1 MALVINMNPTIQ
13 SQSNTP
19 SQSFGF
25 NDPLNPTPSSVPDTQ
40 VAAPV
45 QPTQSKDSGNFWS
58 TVGGIALPVLGAL
71 LAPETG
77 GASLLA
83 STALSG
89 LGGVAGKA
97 ADNLVAGQ
105 NPIQANDL
113 SAGLVNAGGNL
124 AGGALMKGAGAIAKN
139 FIAPA
144 ADKATV
150 SLVAGQGKGALDNAT
165 AQYLSNNGV
174 QDLKQMG
181 QIGPIVTGQ
190 NGAFSNAVS
199 NSFSNAADKGAAM
212 DLSSLASQGKN
223 LPGTA
228 IIDAARNAGIAGDS
242 NALKSIQGY
251 VQGQLEKYNAGAITQ
266 VPVKGGGTISNFDN
280 GVLNAQHPLNVFNM
294 TQDMDRT
301 ASQWLKTPNMQ
312 AQGKALRSLSNNL
325 KDNLYG
331 EGTSIGQTGITD
343 QVRQQALAEL
353 EPLKAINPQYY
364 QTKVNELTG
373 ANTLGDLRTLQR
385 PDVMASQALETA
397 NHLANTSGGA
407 NVPDL
412 LKTGLPVGG
421 YMTGGPLGAAG
432 GYLAS
437 KVAGSEGASVVGAK
451 TAAKLSDVI
460 GSPTAQKVM
469 NTLGRISG
477 VTAANVPGM
486 GAQPTQTS
494 PSILSTLPAGEQGM
508 TPTSQQPNQLNQ
520 LLQAMQA
527 QSILAPDLN
536 PGATSLLSSYAP
548 QLQKNAMLK
557 NAVSALPSNFGNAGG
572 AQGMGGIGS
581 VLSSFIPGTAAN
593 AYQGD
598 VTSIAAQLASALGIS
613 TEAAQNLLPGLM
625 QNEAT
630 AGQRQSV
637 LGGMVNNLPS

>member
-1 MALVINMNPTIQ
+1 MQNTQQPT
-13 SQSNTP
+13 TP
-19 SQSFGF
+19 TQSFGF
-25 NDPLNPTPSSVPDTQ
+25 NDPFNDPLNPTQSSTPQTNTST
-40 VAAPV
+40 APV
-45 QPTQSKDSGNFWS
+45 QPTQPKDSGNFWS
-58 TVGGIALPVLGAL
+58 TVGGIALPVLGTL

-83 STALSG
+83 SAALTG
-89 LGGVAGKA
+89 LGGVVGKA
-97 ADNLVAGQ
+97 ADNAVAGQ
-105 NPIQANDL
+105 NPFQTNDL
-113 SAGLVNAGGNL
+113 TAGLLNAGGDL
-124 AGGALMKGAGAIAKN
+124 VGGALMKGAGAIANKV
-139 FIAPA
+139 IAPA
-144 ADKATV
+144 ADKVAA

-165 AQYLSNNGV
+165 AQYLSKNGV
-174 QDLKQMG
+174 YDLKQMA
-181 QIGPIVTGQ
+181 QIAPIVTRE

-199 NSFSNAADKGAAM
+199 NSFANAADKGAAM

-223 LPGTA
+223 LPGAA
-228 IIDAARNAGIAGDS
+228 IVDAARKAGIAGDS
-242 NALKSIQGY
+242 NALKSIQEY

-266 VPVKGGGTISNFDN
+266 IHVNGGGTISNFDN

-312 AQGKALRSLSNNL
+312 AQGNALRNLSNNI
-325 KDNLYG
+325 KDQLYG

-364 QTKVNELTG
+364 QTKVNELAG
-373 ANTLGDLRTLQR
+373 ANTLGNLRTIQR
-385 PDVMASQALETA
+385 PDVLASQALDTA

-407 NVPDL
+407 TLPDL
-412 LKTGLPVGG
+412 FKVGMPVAGFGL
-421 YMTGGPLGAAG
+421 GGPAGAVAG
-432 GYLAS
+432 LAAS
-437 KVAGSEGASVVGAK
+437 KIAGAEGTSVAGAK
-451 TAAKLSDVI
+451 VAAKLSDII
-460 GSPTAQKVM
+460 GSPTAKKVM

-486 GAQPTQTS
+486 GAQPVQS
-494 PSILSTLPAGEQGM
+494 PSILSSLPGSTGEQGM
-508 TPTSQQPNQLNQ
+508 NQQPNQLNQ

-527 QSILAPDLN
+527 EAILAPDLN

-557 NAVSALPSNFGNAGG
+557 NAIRALPSNFDNAGG
-572 AQGMGGIGS
+572 AQGVSVGGVRS
-581 VLSSFIPGTAAN
+581 VLSSFMPGTAAN

-598 VTSIAAQLASALGIS
+598 VNSIAAQLASALGIS
-613 TEAAQNLLPGLM
+613 TEAAQNLLPGLL

-637 LGGMVNNLPS
+637 LGSMVNNLPS